1 MLALVLLGIGFGAD
15 VLSQHKN
22 SMIEMLWD
30 LQSEDSG
37 GEPVEQHG
45 NE

>member
-15 VLSQHKN
+15 VISQLKS
-22 SMIEMLWD
+22 SMMEMLWD

-37 GEPVEQHG
+37 GELVEQHG